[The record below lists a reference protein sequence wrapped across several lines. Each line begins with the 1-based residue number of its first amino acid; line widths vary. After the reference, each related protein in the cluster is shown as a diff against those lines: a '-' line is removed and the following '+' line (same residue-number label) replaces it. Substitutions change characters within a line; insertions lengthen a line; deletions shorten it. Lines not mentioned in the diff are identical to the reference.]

1 MIATKTTL
9 IALIVTMIIN
19 IGLTI
24 YLSKGKKNNQLK
36 SIFIISLSIL
46 IFWTLGL
53 IMQITLSKPLNI
65 KPVYFD
71 YFIYIAICTIPIAVF
86 FMGII

>member
-53 IMQITLSKPLNI
+53 IMQIT
-65 KPVYFD
+65 
-71 YFIYIAICTIPIAVF
+71 
-86 FMGII
+86 